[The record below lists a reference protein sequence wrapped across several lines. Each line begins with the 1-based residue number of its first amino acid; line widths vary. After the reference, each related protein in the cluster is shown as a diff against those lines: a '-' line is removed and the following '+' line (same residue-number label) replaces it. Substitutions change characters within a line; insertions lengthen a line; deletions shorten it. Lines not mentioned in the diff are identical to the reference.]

1 MKTITW
7 NRRHLNGEMELV
19 TFTRLFSTTG
29 GVDELATRISL
40 EVIARRQGIIRSK
53 SQFMDEMN
61 KLSIEHEL
69 ALAAALSPEEI
80 ALAGEYFGTQAML
93 ATVRYGLSGSD
104 ELTPRRAL
112 TRLERFIDEVF
123 RRSSKEL
130 MSQVS

>member
-1 MKTITW
+1 MQTITW
-7 NRRHLNGEMELV
+7 NRRHLNGDVEVV
-19 TFTRLFSTTG
+19 TFTRLFSTKG
-29 GVDELATRISL
+29 GVEELATKISL
-40 EVIARRQGIIRSK
+40 EVIARRQGVIRSK
-53 SQFMDEMN
+53 SQFMEEMS

-104 ELTPRRAL
+104 DLTPRRAIN
-112 TRLERFIDEVF
+112 RLEKFVDEVF

-130 MSQVS
+130 IAQVS